1 MFDCDR
7 NVPTKLKGKFYRTA
21 IRPAMLY
28 GSECWAVKQQQLHKM
43 NVAEMRMLRWMC
55 GKTRKDRIRNIKI
68 QRQVGVAPI
77 DTKIREGRLRWF
89 GHLQRRPTNAPT
101 RKLDSIETVEIRR
114 GRGIPKLT

>member
-1 MFDCDR
+1 
-7 NVPTKLKGKFYRTA
+7 
-21 IRPAMLY
+21 
-28 GSECWAVKQQQLHKM
+28 M

-55 GKTRKDRIRNIKI
+55 GKTRKDRIRNIEI

-89 GHLQRRPTNAPT
+89 SHLQRRPTNAPT

-114 GRGIPKLT
+114 GRGRPKLTWDALIRRDLNGLESSPSIALNRAQWKSLTHVADPS

>member
-1 MFDCDR
+1 
-7 NVPTKLKGKFYRTA
+7 
-21 IRPAMLY
+21 MLY

-55 GKTRKDRIRNIKI
+55 GKTRKDRIRNIEI
-68 QRQVGVAPI
+68 QRQVGVTPI

-101 RKLDSIETVEIRR
+101 RKLDSIETVKIRR
-114 GRGIPKLT
+114 GRGRPKLTWDALIRKDLNDLESSPSIALN